1 MALKLVKK
9 KVKTIYKS
17 AYKTVYETG
26 YNVITVWLNANASA
40 MGAAVAFY
48 TIFAIAPLL
57 ILVLALAGLLFA
69 HQPKFM
75 GGHKNLVPAESTYG
89 PAGTFVLTNLMFGD
103 NYKVAFGSNEI
114 SLDNGTNRLNAS
126 GTFEARGTNAT
137 LNGTANTSV
146 TASVGPL
153 AAQNELFGEIQKLL
167 GKSGAASVK
176 SILVAANRPKASLFA
191 AIVGFIALFI
201 GSSSVFIQLQQALNA
216 IWQVRLKSTGIR
228 SFLRY
233 RLLSLLTLLGIGF
246 ILLVSLVVS
255 AAIDAIGAWM
265 KNVIPANFIILHLL
279 DFAVSLGIITLLF
292 AMIFKMLPDVRIKWR
307 DVWIGSV
314 GTALLFTIG
323 KYLLG
328 AYLGRGSLS
337 SAYGAAGSF
346 VVVLMWVYYSA
357 QILLLGAAF
366 VRVYADRY
374 GGCSRPGPGAEFVR
388 GNIHPTR

>member
-1 MALKLVKK
+1 VKK
-9 KVKTIYKS
+9 KINSICKSVYKS
-17 AYKTVYETG
+17 VYETG
-26 YNVITVWLNANASA
+26 YSVIKVWLNANASA

-57 ILVLALAGLLFA
+57 ILVLALAGVLFA

-75 GGHKNLVPAESTYG
+75 GGHKNLVQAGSTYG
-89 PAGTFVLTNLMFGD
+89 PTGAFVLKDLKSGD
-103 NYKVAFGSNEI
+103 NYKVDFGSNEI
-114 SLDNGTNRLNAS
+114 SLDNRTNRLNAS
-126 GTFEARGTNAT
+126 GTFEAHGTNAT

-153 AAQNELFGEIQKLL
+153 AAQNELFSEIQKLL

-176 SILVAANRPKASLFA
+176 SILVAADRPKTSLFA
-191 AIVGFIALFI
+191 AIVGFVALFI

-216 IWQVRLKSTGIR
+216 IWQVRLKSTGIH

-255 AAIDAIGAWM
+255 ALIDAIGAWM
-265 KNVIPANFIILHLL
+265 RNIVPAHFIILHLM
-279 DFAVSLGIITLLF
+279 DFCVSLGIITLLF
-292 AMIFKMLPDVRIKWR
+292 AMIFKMLPDVRIRWG
-307 DVWIGSV
+307 DVWVGAL

-374 GGCSRPGPGAEFVR
+374 GGSNRPAPGAEFV
-388 GNIHPTR
+388 GNNRPSH